1 VALLRKTAIGEPEG
15 KVPGPEGIY
24 QQHLTWGARQRSL
37 LSVLAFVLG
46 LAAIA
51 GWAVA
56 GISVWSSAQLFPLKS
71 TEVVP
76 LIVDKATG
84 YMETV
89 TTLDKDRSVSELQA
103 VRAAFIGNYVIKR
116 ETYDPRYLADTFD
129 MIQLWSDPNGRAFRE
144 YEDLMNPGNPKSPVK
159 RIGAEGDVRVNLL
172 SVNPL
177 NNETMNVRF
186 ETEERRQG
194 GMAKVD
200 RWSATVRYR
209 QGNLEMSQRV
219 RMFNPLGFLV
229 TDYTRVPE
237 MMPSGLPQ

>member
-1 VALLRKTAIGEPEG
+1 VALLRKKAIGEPDG
-15 KVPGPEGIY
+15 KVSGPEEIY

-37 LSVLAFVLG
+37 LSLLAFMLG
-46 LAAIA
+46 LGAIA

-56 GISVWSSAQLFPLKS
+56 GISIWSSAQLFPLKS

-76 LIVDKATG
+76 LIVDKTTG

-89 TTLDKDRSVSELQA
+89 TTLDHDRSVSELQA

-129 MIQLWSDPNGRAFRE
+129 MIQLWSDPNGRAFRD
-144 YEDLMNPGNPKSPVK
+144 YEELMNPGNPKSPVK

-194 GMAKVD
+194 GMAKVG
-200 RWSATVRYR
+200 RWSATIRYR

>member
-1 VALLRKTAIGEPEG
+1 
-15 KVPGPEGIY
+15 
-24 QQHLTWGARQRSL
+24 LT
-37 LSVLAFVLG
+37 
-46 LAAIA
+46 
-51 GWAVA
+51 
-56 GISVWSSAQLFPLKS
+56 
-71 TEVVP
+71 
-76 LIVDKATG
+76 
-84 YMETV
+84 
-89 TTLDKDRSVSELQA
+89 
-103 VRAAFIGNYVIKR
+103 R

-129 MIQLWSDPNGRAFRE
+129 IIQLWSDPNGRAFRE
-144 YEDLMNPGNPKSPVK
+144 YEELMNPGNLRSPVK
-159 RIGAEGDVRVNLL
+159 SIGAEGDVRVHLL

-209 QGNLEMSQRV
+209 QANLEMSQRV

>member
-1 VALLRKTAIGEPEG
+1 VVLFRKKAVGEPDG
-15 KVPGPEGIY
+15 RVPGPEEIY

-37 LSVLAFVLG
+37 LSLLALALG
-46 LAAIA
+46 LAAVA

-56 GISVWSSAQLFPLKS
+56 GISVWASAQLFPLKS

-116 ETYDPRYLADTFD
+116 ETYDARYLADTFD
-129 MIQLWSDPNGRAFRE
+129 LIQLWSDPNGRAFRE
-144 YEDLMNPGNPKSPVK
+144 YEELMNPSNPKSPVK

-194 GMAKVD
+194 GMAKID

>member
-1 VALLRKTAIGEPEG
+1 MALLRKETIGLPDG
-15 KVPGPEGIY
+15 KVPGPEEIY

-37 LSVLAFVLG
+37 LSLFAFVFG

-56 GISVWSSAQLFPLKS
+56 DISVWSSAQLFPLKS

-76 LIVDKATG
+76 LIVDKTTG

-89 TTLDKDRSVSELQA
+89 TTLDHDRSVSELQA

-129 MIQLWSDPNGRAFRE
+129 MIQLWSDPNGRAFRD
-144 YEDLMNPGNPKSPVK
+144 YEELMNPGNPKSPVK

-194 GMAKVD
+194 GMAKVG
-200 RWSATVRYR
+200 RWSATIRYR

>member
-1 VALLRKTAIGEPEG
+1 MAFFRKKAVGEPEG
-15 KVPGPEGIY
+15 KVPGPEEIY
-24 QQHLTWGARQRSL
+24 QQHLTWGARQKSL
-37 LSVLAFVLG
+37 LSLLAFVLG
-46 LAAIA
+46 VAAVA

-56 GISVWSSAQLFPLKS
+56 GVSVWSSAQLFPLKS

-89 TTLDKDRSVSELQA
+89 TTLDKNKTVSELQA

-116 ETYDPRYLADTFD
+116 ESYDPRYLSDTFD
-129 MIQLWSDPNGRAFRE
+129 MIQLWSDPNARAFHD
-144 YEDLMNPGNPKSPVK
+144 YEELMNPSNPQSPVK

-177 NNETMNVRF
+177 NKETMNVRF

-194 GMAKVD
+194 GVARVD

-209 QGNLEMSQRV
+209 QGNLQMTQRV

>member
-1 VALLRKTAIGEPEG
+1 MVLFRKKAVGEPDG
-15 KVPGPEGIY
+15 RVPGPEEIY

-37 LSVLAFVLG
+37 LSLLSLALG
-46 LAAIA
+46 LAAVA

-56 GISVWSSAQLFPLKS
+56 GISVWASAQLFPLKS

-129 MIQLWSDPNGRAFRE
+129 IIQLWSDPNGRAFRE
-144 YEDLMNPGNPKSPVK
+144 YEELMNPSNPKSPVK

-229 TDYTRVPE
+229 TDYISVPE